1 MSAREAVKSR
11 TDDQRAAADPGAS
24 VWVAASA
31 GTGKTQV
38 LTDRVLNLMLG
49 GTDPTHILC
58 LTFTKAAAA
67 EMATRLAE
75 RLAHW
80 VTSDDAK
87 LDADLKALT
96 GVGPDAARRQRA
108 RQLFALVLDA
118 PGGMRIETIHAFCQS
133 LLRRFPL
140 EAKVAPHFDLLED
153 RGAAEL
159 MRDAREEVFARAR
172 AGEARLGANLAAVT
186 AHANEDGFA
195 ALMQS
200 LATERGR
207 LARLLREH
215 GGADGL
221 AAAVAAALGVKPGES
236 AEAVVAAAC
245 ADAMLD
251 LMGLRLAATKL
262 QAGSPKDCERGDVIA
277 DWLADPAGRV
287 EKFDAYAKAFLTDE
301 GTIRKKLATKAVLE
315 TDPHVGTVL
324 AAEAQRLLAVTQARK
339 AAVVAAAT
347 AALLVIGEAIL
358 DAYRRRKRARARL
371 DYDDFIQAAR
381 GLLLRPEV
389 APWVLY
395 KLDHRLDHILVD
407 EAQDTN
413 PEQWDVIAALA
424 GEFFSGEGARAER
437 RTVFAVGDAKQSIF
451 SFQRADPKVFLE
463 RGEYFAPQV
472 RGLGLRWADVPLTL
486 SFRSVPAVLT
496 AVDAVFAQDEA
507 RAGVDLDRRPI
518 RHQSSRQGE
527 AGLVELWPPVA
538 PGDKA
543 TLDPWPL
550 PVERVADDEP
560 RARLARLIAQRIAGM
575 IGRDVLEARGRTVRP
590 GDIMVLVRR
599 RNALVEEI
607 VRELKQRQVP
617 VAGVDRLVLTDQIAV
632 MDLVALGRFLLLPE
646 DDLTLATVLK
656 SPIFALDEE
665 QLFRLAWN
673 RGQASLWSI
682 LAARAGEEAAFARAH
697 ELLRQLL
704 ARADFT
710 PPYELYAE
718 LLGRHGGRRALLARL
733 GPEAADPIDE
743 FLTLALQFER
753 SHVASLQGFLHWLAQ
768 GAVEVKRDLDQGAG
782 EVRVMTVHGAKGLEA
797 PIVFLPDT
805 TALPWSAGGLLWQP
819 PEQGGLP
826 LWSPGTEWNEAVV
839 NAAREATRTARME
852 EYRRLLYVAMT
863 RAEDRLYVCGWQGGR
878 TGGAGNWYDL
888 IASGLVAS
896 GLKGQGESFA
906 FDAGAEIGA
915 DGWVGEGLRIV
926 GVQRRKAK
934 KEEEEAPAPILPLPS
949 WARESA
955 PAEEPTARPLAPS
968 RPPSEEPAVLSPL
981 AIEQA
986 PHFRR
991 GRLVHRL
998 LELLP
1003 DLAPALRAD
1012 ACRLF
1017 LAQPAHGLAADEAEA
1032 MAVEV
1037 LRLLDDQRFAALF
1050 GPDSLAEAPLAGEI
1064 ESHDGRR
1071 LAVAGRVDRLAVMAD
1086 RVMVVDYKTGRL
1098 APAEDAATPEAYL
1111 WQMATYRALLARIYP
1126 DRPVTCCLLWTA
1138 GPALQVLSD
1147 SRLAALK
1154 L

>member
-1 MSAREAVKSR
+1 
-11 TDDQRAAADPGAS
+11 
-24 VWVAASA
+24 
-31 GTGKTQV
+31 
-38 LTDRVLNLMLG
+38 
-49 GTDPTHILC
+49 
-58 LTFTKAAAA
+58 
-67 EMATRLAE
+67 
-75 RLAHW
+75 
-80 VTSDDAK
+80 
-87 LDADLKALT
+87 
-96 GVGPDAARRQRA
+96 
-108 RQLFALVLDA
+108 
-118 PGGMRIETIHAFCQS
+118 
-133 LLRRFPL
+133 
-140 EAKVAPHFDLLED
+140 
-153 RGAAEL
+153 
-159 MRDAREEVFARAR
+159 
-172 AGEARLGANLAAVT
+172 
-186 AHANEDGFA
+186 
-195 ALMQS
+195 
-200 LATERGR
+200 
-207 LARLLREH
+207 
-215 GGADGL
+215 
-221 AAAVAAALGVKPGES
+221 
-236 AEAVVAAAC
+236 
-245 ADAMLD
+245 
-251 LMGLRLAATKL
+251 
-262 QAGSPKDCERGDVIA
+262 
-277 DWLADPAGRV
+277 
-287 EKFDAYAKAFLTDE
+287 
-301 GTIRKKLATKAVLE
+301 
-315 TDPHVGTVL
+315 
-324 AAEAQRLLAVTQARK
+324 
-339 AAVVAAAT
+339 
-347 AALLVIGEAIL
+347 
-358 DAYRRRKRARARL
+358 
-371 DYDDFIQAAR
+371 
-381 GLLLRPEV
+381 
-389 APWVLY
+389 
-395 KLDHRLDHILVD
+395 
-407 EAQDTN
+407 
-413 PEQWDVIAALA
+413 
-424 GEFFSGEGARAER
+424 
-437 RTVFAVGDAKQSIF
+437 
-451 SFQRADPKVFLE
+451 
-463 RGEYFAPQV
+463 
-472 RGLGLRWADVPLTL
+472 
-486 SFRSVPAVLT
+486 
-496 AVDAVFAQDEA
+496 
-507 RAGVDLDRRPI
+507 
-518 RHQSSRQGE
+518 
-527 AGLVELWPPVA
+527 
-538 PGDKA
+538 
-543 TLDPWPL
+543 
-550 PVERVADDEP
+550 
-560 RARLARLIAQRIAGM
+560 
-575 IGRDVLEARGRTVRP
+575 
-590 GDIMVLVRR
+590 
-599 RNALVEEI
+599 
-607 VRELKQRQVP
+607 VP

-673 RGQASLWSI
+673 RGQASLWSM
-682 LAARAGEEAAFARAH
+682 LAARAGEEPAFARAH

-753 SHVASLQGFLHWLAQ
+753 SHVASLQGFLHWLAA
-768 GAVEVKRDLDQGAG
+768 GAVEVKRDLDRGAG

-863 RAEDRLYVCGWQGGR
+863 RAEDRLYVCGWRGGR

-888 IASGLVAS
+888 VAG

-915 DGWVGEGLRIV
+915 DGWAGEGLRIV

-934 KEEEEAPAPILPLPS
+934 KKEEPSPPPPPPLPS
-949 WARESA
+949 WAREAA

-968 RPPSEEPAVLSPL
+968 RPPADEPAVLSPL
-981 AIEQA
+981 AIGQA
-986 PHFRR
+986 PYFRR
-991 GRLVHRL
+991 GQLVHRL

-1003 DLAPALRAD
+1003 DLAPALRAV
-1012 ACRLF
+1012 ACRRF

-1037 LRLLDDQRFAALF
+1037 LRLLDDRRFAALF

-1071 LAVAGRVDRLAVMAD
+1071 LAVAGRVDRLVVMAD

-1098 APAEDAATPEAYL
+1098 APAEEAATPEAYL